1 MKGCAIVPYVHINE
15 LDNSTYYSNL
25 YKNSGKPSNLRD
37 AEYKQTN
44 KLVKAL
50 SNYGIRANANEPIE
64 QILNKFKL
72 IDLNHSSVYYKF
84 TSYYNRPHFKY
95 DDLKT
100 KPLTI
105 HIEATNSVSNDCIR
119 SVYLKY
125 NAETGNYIGTVNYKS
140 GDETKSAKFE
150 YVNLYDA
157 EHKQVLFDFSTL
169 VVTDTNLSN
178 ISWSELNDFSYSGD
192 SKITWASFSD
202 TSGDEGKIISSVS
215 ETDLTGLYFAENT
228 VYNVVFECMPKFTI
242 DIPKGVPSKSIHLVS
257 SNLSTYNLAQIIDKF
272 EANDVEN
279 LQTTNVLSEAYL
291 SLTKT
296 DDSMIVYLH
305 MPIKYNVG
313 AIDYKHSLTIVS
325 SDAVKSEI
333 VGEQLNVKAKS
344 LTLINIKASNLGPID
359 SCTTLINCD
368 LLGTVTFD
376 NHCIHAYNTVFN
388 NVNFRAT
395 ADTEYD
401 RLKGNFYNCSFI
413 NSVIRFMVADILF
426 EYCQLL
432 NCQISKRAS
441 DKTDSLI
448 DFNNCAMFNV
458 DIDGYFKNKPNES
471 NFIA

>member
-25 YKNSGKPSNLRD
+25 YKSSGKPSNLRD

-50 SNYGIRANANEPIE
+50 SNYGIRANADEPIE

-105 HIEATNSVSNDCIR
+105 HIEATNSVGNDCIR
-119 SVYLKY
+119 TVHLKY
-125 NAETGNYIGTVNYKS
+125 IAETGNYIGTVNYKS
-140 GDETKSAKFE
+140 GEETKSAKFE

-178 ISWSELNDFSYSGD
+178 ISWSELNDFSSSDSG
-192 SKITWASFSD
+192 KINWSNFSD
-202 TSGDEGKIISSVS
+202 TQGDESGEVSSVS
-215 ETDLTGLYFAENT
+215 ETDLTKLYFAENT
-228 VYNVVFECMPKFTI
+228 VYNVVFECMSKFTI
-242 DIPKGVPSKSIHLVS
+242 DIPKGVPSKSINLVS
-257 SNLSTYNLAQIIDKF
+257 SNLSKYDLGQIIDKF
-272 EANDVEN
+272 EANDVDD
-279 LQTTNVLSEAYL
+279 LQTTAVLSEAYL

-325 SDAVKSEI
+325 SDAVKSELT
-333 VGEQLNVKAKS
+333 GEQVSIKAKS
-344 LTLINIKASNLGPID
+344 LTLINIKTSKIID
-359 SCTTLINCD
+359 IESCTTLINCEMSNM
-368 LLGTVTFD
+368 VTFN
-376 NHCIHAYNTVFN
+376 NHCVHAYNTSFGL
-388 NVNFRAT
+388 VNFIT
-395 ADTEYD
+395 KTDTEYD
-401 RLKGNFYNCSFI
+401 RLKGNFYNCSFSNCLI
-413 NSVIRFMVADILF
+413 LFAVADVMF
-426 EYCQLL
+426 EYCQFL
-432 NCQISKRAS
+432 NCQINRVSAN
-441 DKTDSLI
+441 KTDSLV
-448 DFNNCAMFNV
+448 DFNNCVMFNV
-458 DIDGYFKNKPNES
+458 NIAEYFKNKPNES